1 MEWEETKAFL
11 APCFPEEI
19 RAEMEMLYP
28 GELREIRVRADKPT
42 VFRTAGRTAQ
52 LGWTPTARQVEALAE
67 GIQAALQAVT
77 EKRPHADI
85 TVKLLWEQADAV
97 KAGAVNMP
105 TTSVQLTDA
114 AKQMPAEQAA

>member
-1 MEWEETKAFL
+1 MQVSMCL
-11 APCFPEEI
+11 AYQPVQ
-19 RAEMEMLYP
+19 L
-28 GELREIRVRADKPT
+28 ELSIFGKSINFSLEDSRHNERLSLT
-42 VFRTAGRTAQ
+42 
-52 LGWTPTARQVEALAE
+52 LSLSQVEALAE
-67 GIQAALQAVT
+67 GIQAALQAVI

-114 AKQMPAEQAA
+114 AKQVPAEQAA